1 MSSGSSNNS
10 ILNMPDYGQGLA
22 EALQAQSDA
31 LSGVLTGTPLQQ
43 TVEQYER
50 PLRMSAAQ
58 IDNDV
63 LRQTL
68 LGGMVPVYESVA
80 SDDLVERR
88 VSQPGEGGQTTQI
101 DYGGGIKKTGP
112 DAGKVIV
119 ADGEV
124 NPSIRKLQ
132 EIMARYNTT
141 GQWAKDM
148 EDWAAT
154 ADLSGIDTEE
164 ALKLIRQGDINGG
177 AGLSLSEINQNTGT
191 NPDGSKPDPIAVGLF
206 KSMMRDYT
214 LKGRRPPQVYT
225 FIDNYGRPEQ
235 IFKKN
240 NDIDDADGAY
250 EQYKQNGGNLSRSE
264 WGNQDFVVP
273 KDEETGEF
281 ILEAKPGDEIPSG
294 GVAAPAGELTGYT
307 RAGTGLVDMLGDSRN
322 AIDPATGLP
331 TNRKAG
337 FDAEDNFLGLAALA
351 EDIQRGNLSRQ
362 READLADVER
372 LSNRYQTVME
382 DYKPGT
388 TSGID
393 DARSLLEQQ
402 RENLTGLREATQADV
417 NAGLATAVGEM
428 IQTGSGGPVTIPTA
442 STYGGDTTPAT
453 MTAATVGAAPQ
464 LSANTSFTGS
474 TVADPTALS
483 ASTSYTPTANVSG
496 GTFDAGTSYKPSAGV
511 SGGTFDA
518 GTSYTS
524 SAVADPLSLSAAT
537 SYTPSAG
544 VTGESYTAATAADP
558 MALTAATSYKPS
570 AGVTGSGYTATAG
583 LQGGNIGAD
592 VLRDALMTQAIA
604 AADNGLSDREIAQIE
619 NAARARSTMM
629 GRTFDQQSAID
640 EAKAI
645 VSQDNR
651 RRMENRGFS
660 QQFLGQEADIQRSDL
675 ERGLQAN
682 VRNQDALNRAAEF
695 GASQD
700 MQAQLANQAA
710 TNQAL
715 QAGMTAGLSQEALA
729 AQQAQAKAFADQAA
743 ANRALEFGAS
753 TSMDAQRLN
762 QAATNQALSQGLS
775 AGLSQEALAAQQAQ
789 AKALADASAAN
800 RASEFNV
807 SSGMQQ
813 QAQSNQAA
821 LQAALANQQA
831 TNQAAQFGVTA
842 GMDQQAQANQSALQA
857 ALANQAASNQAAQYG
872 VGAGLQQEALGAQQA
887 QAKAMADAQFAQQA
901 ASQGLAAGLE
911 QDALRAQL
919 GQQTTM
925 AQAQMDQQAAAF
937 DADAAQRAA
946 TVNQAQAQQ
955 AAQFGVG
962 AQMDAERLNEQL
974 RQQGLGNYI
983 NAVGNLAQIE
993 DKYTLDPFQALLQ
1006 RPSGGSLQAG
1016 GQVFGQ
1022 AGYGLQSGPQYLN
1035 PETGLGYIS
1044 QMAANNANMYAA
1056 QLSADATRDA
1066 GMMNMIGNIAG
1077 AGVGAATKFCWVARE
1092 VYGPTN
1098 PAWLQFREWM
1108 FTESPNWFFK
1118 LYAEYGE
1125 RFANWISN
1133 KPRIKSIIRKW
1144 MDSKIG
1150 G

>member
-1 MSSGSSNNS
+1 MGSG
-10 ILNMPDYGQGLA
+10 PDINYPQQPSYGEGMADAMKAQMEQLLGQGEYAQMYADAGFAGGNLGDIIA
-22 EALQAQSDA
+22 GVEAPIRQKTAQTD
-31 LSGVLTGTPLQQ
+31 T
-43 TVEQYER
+43 
-50 PLRMSAAQ
+50 
-58 IDNDV
+58 DV

-68 LGGMVPVYESVA
+68 LGSEKKFQVEKDPDTGKYGITGAEVVKGEDGKAQTAGDGRYQMV
-80 SDDLVERR
+80 
-88 VSQPGEGGQTTQI
+88 QIGEG
-101 DYGGGIKKTGP
+101 
-112 DAGKVIV
+112 V
-119 ADGEV
+119 
-124 NPSIRKLQ
+124 
-132 EIMARYNTT
+132 
-141 GQWAKDM
+141 
-148 EDWAAT
+148 
-154 ADLSGIDTEE
+154 
-164 ALKLIRQGDINGG
+164 
-177 AGLSLSEINQNTGT
+177 
-191 NPDGSKPDPIAVGLF
+191 DPV
-206 KSMMRDYT
+206 K
-214 LKGRRPPQVYT
+214 
-225 FIDNYGRPEQ
+225 
-235 IFKKN
+235 
-240 NDIDDADGAY
+240 
-250 EQYKQNGGNLSRSE
+250 
-264 WGNQDFVVP
+264 
-273 KDEETGEF
+273 
-281 ILEAKPGDEIPSG
+281 
-294 GVAAPAGELTGYT
+294 
-307 RAGTGLVDMLGDSRN
+307 GTGLFFNTHLPGITAKYAIIDTTTGGISSTVGGEHFLNPGQDPHYWWEAQNPGKLKKLSGDKNTSSLAQVSKEFTRLRDAVGESGADAAAKEFQFENPYTGEPLEEGQTVTIREGDGMIDLLGDKRK
-322 AIDPATGLP
+322 ALDPTTGLESD
-331 TNRKAG
+331 RMAG
-337 FDAEDNFLGLAALA
+337 FDAQGNFLGLSALA

-372 LSNRYQTVME
+372 LSDRFQTVME

-388 TSGID
+388 TSGLD
-393 DARSLLEQQ
+393 DARLLLEQQ

-417 NAGLATAVGEM
+417 DAGTATAIGEM
-428 IQTGSGGPVTIPTA
+428 IQTGRGGPVTIPTA
-442 STYGGDTTPAT
+442 STYGGDITPST
-453 MTAATVGAAPQ
+453 MTAATVGAAPE
-464 LSANTSFTGS
+464 LTAGTSFTGS
-474 TVADPTALS
+474 TVADPTTLS
-483 ASTSYTPTANVSG
+483 ASTSYTPTVNVTG
-496 GTFDAGTSYKPSAGV
+496 GTFNAGTSYEPSAGV
-511 SGGTFDA
+511 TGGKFDA

-524 SAVADPLSLSAAT
+524 SAVADPLKLSAAT
-537 SYTPSAG
+537 SYKPSAE
-544 VTGESYTAATAADP
+544 VTGETYKAAQAANP
-558 MALTAATSYKPS
+558 MELAAATSYKPS
-570 AGVTGSGYTATAG
+570 AGVTGDGYTATAE
-583 LQGGNIGAD
+583 LEGGNIGAD
-592 VLRDALMTQAIA
+592 PLRKALMAQAIA

-640 EAKAI
+640 EAQAI

-651 RRMENRGFS
+651 RRMENRGFA

-682 VRNQDALNRAAEF
+682 IRNQDALNRAAEF

-762 QAATNQALSQGLS
+762 QAATNQALSQGIQ
-775 AGLSQEALAAQQAQ
+775 AGLSQEALSAQQAQ

-800 RASEFNV
+800 RASEF
-807 SSGMQQ
+807 GIGAGLDQE
-813 QAQSNQAA
+813 ARANQAA

-842 GMDQQAQANQSALQA
+842 GMQQQAQANQSALQA

-925 AQAQMDQQAAAF
+925 AQAQMDQQANAF
-937 DADAAQRAA
+937 DADAAMRAA
-946 TVNQAQAQQ
+946 TVNQGQKQQ

-993 DKYTLDPFQALLQ
+993 DKFTLDPFQAILG
-1006 RPSGGSLQAG
+1006 RASGGSLQAG
-1016 GQVFGQ
+1016 QGVFGQ

-1035 PETGLGYIS
+1035 PEAGLGYIS
-1044 QMAANNANMYAA
+1044 QMAANDANMYAA
-1056 QLSADATRDA
+1056 NVSANASRNA
-1066 GMMNMIGNIAG
+1066 GLMGGLG
-1077 AGVGAATKFCWVARE
+1077 ALGGGLAQGVGAAGSVGAFFCWVARE

-1125 RFANWISN
+1125 RFANWVSN

>member
-1 MSSGSSNNS
+1 MSSGSSNSS

-22 EALQAQSDA
+22 EALQTQTDA

-43 TVEQYER
+43 IVEQYER

-68 LGGMVPVYESVA
+68 LGGQVPIYKSVS
-80 SDDLVERR
+80 SDNLLERR
-88 VSQPGEGGQTTQI
+88 ISQPGEGGQATQI
-101 DYGGGIKKTGP
+101 DYGGAVTNDGRV
-112 DAGKVIV
+112 VIG
-119 ADGEV
+119 DGEV
-124 NPSIRKLQ
+124 NSSIRDLQ
-132 EIMARYNTT
+132 EILARDGTNMKALSTSIKE
-141 GQWAKDM
+141 WAK
-148 EDWAAT
+148 T
-154 ADLSGIDTEE
+154 ADLSDFEASNILKTAKSAKPGLQYTDTYFDGKTAAQGVATTILAEGI
-164 ALKLIRQGDINGG
+164 LY
-177 AGLSLSEINQNTGT
+177 NTT
-191 NPDGSKPDPIAVGLF
+191 DVANAISK
-206 KSMMRDYT
+206 
-214 LKGRRPPQVYT
+214 
-225 FIDNYGRPEQ
+225 NYGTPEP
-235 IFKKN
+235 IYKKN
-240 NDIDDADGAY
+240 EDGT
-250 EQYKQNGGNLSRSE
+250 
-264 WGNQDFVVP
+264 DFVVP
-273 KDEETGEF
+273 KDEDGNF
-281 ILEAKPGDEIPSG
+281 ILEATNETEIPEG
-294 GVAAPAGELTGYT
+294 GVAADPGELTGYT
-307 RAGTGLVDMLGDSRN
+307 RAGTGLVDMLGDTRTVQEFTTR
-322 AIDPATGLP
+322 DATQADVEAGLADTVGQSITVP
-331 TNRKAG
+331 TGTRQSG
-337 FDAEDNFLGLAALA
+337 FSEDDEFLGLSALA

-372 LSNRYQTVME
+372 LSDRFQTVME

-388 TSGID
+388 TSGLD
-393 DARSLLEQQ
+393 DARLLLEQQ

-417 NAGLATAVGEM
+417 DAGTATAIGEM
-428 IQTGSGGPVTIPTA
+428 IQTGRGGPVTIPTA
-442 STYGGDTTPAT
+442 STYGGDITPST
-453 MTAATVGAAPQ
+453 MTAATVGAAPE
-464 LSANTSFTGS
+464 LTAGTSFTGS
-474 TVADPTALS
+474 TVADPTTLS
-483 ASTSYTPTANVSG
+483 ASTSYTPTVNVTG
-496 GTFDAGTSYKPSAGV
+496 GTFNAGTSYEPSAGV
-511 SGGTFDA
+511 TGGKFDA

-524 SAVADPLSLSAAT
+524 SAVADPLKLSAAT
-537 SYTPSAG
+537 SYKPSAE
-544 VTGESYTAATAADP
+544 VTGETYKAAQAANP
-558 MALTAATSYKPS
+558 MELAAATSYKPS
-570 AGVTGSGYTATAG
+570 AGVTGDGYTATAE
-583 LQGGNIGAD
+583 LEGGNIGAD
-592 VLRDALMTQAIA
+592 PLRKALMAQAIA

-640 EAKAI
+640 EAQAI

-651 RRMENRGFS
+651 RRMENRGFA

-682 VRNQDALNRAAEF
+682 IRNQDALNRAAEF

-762 QAATNQALSQGLS
+762 QAATNQALSQGIQ
-775 AGLSQEALAAQQAQ
+775 AGLSQEALSAQQAQ

-800 RASEFNV
+800 RASEF
-807 SSGMQQ
+807 GIGAGLDQE
-813 QAQSNQAA
+813 ARANQAA

-831 TNQAAQFGVTA
+831 TNQAAQFGVSA
-842 GMDQQAQANQSALQA
+842 GMNQQAQANQSALQA

-919 GQQTTM
+919 GQQTNL
-925 AQAQMDQQAAAF
+925 AQAQMDQQANAF
-937 DADAAQRAA
+937 DADAAMRASQ
-946 TVNQAQAQQ
+946 VNQAQTQQ
-955 AAQFGVG
+955 ANQFGVG
-962 AQMDAERLNEQL
+962 ATMDAERLNEQL

-993 DKYTLDPFQALLQ
+993 DSYTLDPFQALLG
-1006 RPSGGSLQAG
+1006 RGGGNSLQAG
-1016 GQVFGQ
+1016 QGVFGQ
-1022 AGYGLQSGPQYLN
+1022 AGYGLNSGPQYLN
-1035 PETGLGYIS
+1035 PEAGLGYIS
-1044 QMAANNANMYAA
+1044 QMAANDANMYAA
-1056 QLSADATRDA
+1056 NVSANASRNA
-1066 GMMNMIGNIAG
+1066 GLMGGLGAIGGGLAQGIGAAG
-1077 AGVGAATKFCWVARE
+1077 SVGAFFCWVARE

-1108 FTESPNWFFK
+1108 FTESPNWFFN
-1118 LYAEYGE
+1118 LYKKYGE
-1125 RFANWISN
+1125 RFAQWISD

-1144 MDSKIG
+1144 MDSRIG